1 LHRGAIAR
9 MEGPTRFGGA
19 FDMRVLVVGAG
30 ATGGYYGA
38 RLAEAGR
45 DVTFLV
51 RPARAEA
58 LAAKGLSVKSPLGD
72 VHLPAPATVTA
83 DALAQGQG
91 GAFDLVLL
99 SCKAYDLDA
108 AIADFA
114 PAVQEGTL
122 VLPVLNGMRHLDA
135 LDARFGAER
144 VLGGSCSIVA
154 TVAAGGEIRHMSAFA
169 TLTYGE
175 RDGSRSPRVEA
186 IEALM
191 RDARFQPKL
200 SSTIVLE
207 MWEKWVFLATL
218 AGITCLM
225 RASIGDIVGAPGGRA
240 AIEELYAEC
249 VAVAT
254 AAGFAPREAV
264 AAQAR
269 AMLTQEGAPITASM
283 LRDIEG
289 KARIEADHVIGDL
302 IARGDAHAPDSPRR
316 GLAHAYTHLKA
327 YERRRARETA

>member
-1 LHRGAIAR
+1 
-9 MEGPTRFGGA
+9 
-19 FDMRVLVVGAG
+19 MRVLVVGAG

-51 RPARAEA
+51 RPARAEK
-58 LAAKGLSVKSPLGD
+58 LAADGLSVKSPLGD
-72 VHLPAPATVTA
+72 LHLRAPMTITA
-83 DALAQGQG
+83 DALAAGQG

-108 AIADFA
+108 AVADLA
-114 PAVQEGTL
+114 PAVRAGTI
-122 VLPVLNGMRHLDA
+122 VLPILNGMRHLDV

-144 VLGGSCSIVA
+144 VLGGSCGIMA
-154 TVAAGGEIRHMSAFA
+154 TVGPGGEIRHMSEFA

-175 RDGSRSPRVEA
+175 RDGSRMPRVEA

-200 SSTIVLE
+200 SPAIVLE

-225 RASIGDIVGAPGGRA
+225 RASVGDIVGAPGGREA
-240 AIEELYAEC
+240 VEDLYAEC
-249 VAVAT
+249 VAVAA
-254 AAGFAPREAV
+254 AAGYAPREKA

-269 AMLTQEGAPITASM
+269 AMLTQEGAPTTASM
-283 LRDIEG
+283 LRDIEAR
-289 KARIEADHVIGDL
+289 ARIEADHVVGDL
-302 IARGDAHAPDSPRR
+302 IARGDALAPGSRR
-316 GLAHAYTHLKA
+316 PGLERAYTHLKA
-327 YERRRARETA
+327 YERRRAREAA

>member
-1 LHRGAIAR
+1 
-9 MEGPTRFGGA
+9 
-19 FDMRVLVVGAG
+19 MRVLVVGAG

-51 RPARAEA
+51 RPARAEK
-58 LAAKGLSVKSPLGD
+58 LAAAGLVVKSPLGD
-72 VHLPAPATVTA
+72 FHLPAPATVTA
-83 DALAQGQG
+83 DALAEGRA

-114 PAVQEGTL
+114 PAVGEGTA
-122 VLPVLNGMRHLDA
+122 VLPLLNGMRHLDA

-144 VLGGSCSIVA
+144 VLGGSCAIVA
-154 TVAAGGEIRHMSAFA
+154 TVAAGGEIHHMSEFA

-175 RDGSRSPRVEA
+175 RDGSRSPRVEVV
-186 IEALM
+186 EALM

-200 SSTIVLE
+200 SNAVVLE

-240 AIEELYAEC
+240 AIEDLYAEC
-249 VAVAT
+249 VAVAA
-254 AAGFAPREAV
+254 AAGFAPREKV

-283 LRDIEG
+283 LRDIEV
-289 KARIEADHVIGDL
+289 KARIEADHVVGDL
-302 IARGDAHAPDSPRR
+302 IARGAARAPDSPRP
-316 GLAHAYTHLKA
+316 GLERAYTHLKA